1 MLRDLT
7 REHWLEL
14 LNLPCNCIPNVLIL
28 RGGRSL
34 RTNYEVH
41 RTYFDN
47 VTEIKTSNGLFDDLC
62 VGDLNGK
69 SIAYAS
75 VYGAPMASE
84 IVHIFG
90 VLGTPLVIQT
100 GYCGAIADEIEIGDL
115 FFPTEAYRGEGA
127 SQYYQPRSEF
137 VAASINIQEV
147 PGLDSID
154 DISIHSGRI
163 FTTSALLAEGDRE
176 IETWHNAGYSA
187 VDMETSA
194 TFAVAEHFGMERI
207 ALLCVG
213 DNPRRKQSIMMVNE
227 QKAKKRAFG
236 NALVVKSALRIAS
249 EHGS

>member
-115 FFPTEAYRGEGA
+115 FFPTEAYRREGA

-154 DISIHSGRI
+154 DISIHSGKSSPLPHFLR
-163 FTTSALLAEGDRE
+163 RE
-176 IETWHNAGYSA
+176 IVRSRCGTTRAIRQLTWRPQQRSQ
-187 VDMETSA
+187 
-194 TFAVAEHFGMERI
+194 
-207 ALLCVG
+207 L
-213 DNPRRKQSIMMVNE
+213 PSISVWSE
-227 QKAKKRAFG
+227 SPFYAWEITLG
-236 NALVVKSALRIAS
+236 AS
-249 EHGS
+249 SPS